1 MEVDV
6 SSERRQEVDFSRTLC
21 QSLPVVILLTAVAS
35 GVLFSFSHF
44 WGVLGGGL
52 VVGMD
57 FLLIAYTVNKY
68 LRPDAGSIPWYI
80 IVIISMKFAIT
91 ALLFLVLLKFLQLP
105 WVAIITGITS
115 ALVGF
120 LVSTFYWLYLY
131 RKRSNN
137 G

>member
-6 SSERRQEVDFSRTLC
+6 SSKRRQEVDFSRALC
-21 QSLPVVILLTAVAS
+21 QSLPVVILLTAIVS
-35 GVLFSFSHF
+35 GVLYSFNHF
-44 WGVLGGGL
+44 WGVLGGGI

-57 FLLIAYTVNKY
+57 FLLIAYTVNRY
-68 LRPDAGSIPWYI
+68 LRPDAGHVPWYI
-80 IVIISMKFAIT
+80 IAVISLKFVIT
-91 ALLFLVLLKFLQLP
+91 AGLFVILLKVLQLP
-105 WVAIITGITS
+105 WVAIIVGKTS